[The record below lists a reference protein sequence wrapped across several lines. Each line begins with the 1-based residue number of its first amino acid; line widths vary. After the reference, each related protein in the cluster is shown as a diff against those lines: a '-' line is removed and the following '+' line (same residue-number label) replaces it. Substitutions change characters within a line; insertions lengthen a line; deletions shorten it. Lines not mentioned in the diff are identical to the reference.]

1 MKIADPSVTLIR
13 VDDEPAKLIEQ
24 IGRTCY
30 KSEDKITEDS
40 ADKFV
45 KMLADRG
52 HYAMIEHAHA
62 SFRIVCNRGVSHELV
77 RHRLAS
83 YAQESTRYCNYGK
96 AKFGREITVVKPPG
110 LSTEADREWRHA
122 CADAEARYFKLLDA
136 GAKPQIARSVLPI
149 CLKTEICITTNFR
162 EFSESICHLR
172 LAPAAHPEMRVIAY
186 WMWEHLVKAC
196 PVLFERHLEAAELV
210 ARELL

>member
-1 MKIADPSVTLIR
+1 MKIVEPSVTLIR
-13 VDDEPAKLIEQ
+13 VDSYSGKLIEQ

-30 KSEDKITEDS
+30 KSEDHITEDS
-40 ADKFV
+40 AERFV
-45 KMLADRG
+45 SMLAERG
-52 HYAMIEHAHA
+52 HFAMIEHAHA

-96 AKFGREITVVKPPG
+96 KKFGQEISVIKPPKLG
-110 LSTEADREWRHA
+110 PTGEEQWRTA
-122 CADAEARYFKLLDA
+122 CETAERAYFAMLDT

-162 EFSESICHLR
+162 EYGTIFGLR

-186 WMWEHLVKAC
+186 WMWEHLVEAC
-196 PVLFERHLEAAELV
+196 PSVFELHREAAELV